1 MIYIILVPLIILIE
15 VINIMFHIFII
26 STFQIAQ
33 KNSNKYFK
41 TIYKIVKSFLNVIW
55 AFLFLL
61 NNLLMHDRNVNY
73 IYKEFGLFTMIVY
86 DCVRIIFSEMRAEI
100 LFSFTSRTM

>member
-15 VINIMFHIFII
+15 IINIMFHIFII

-73 IYKEFGLFTMIVY
+73 IYKEFELFMMIVY

-100 LFSFTSRTM
+100 LFSFTSRAM

>member
-41 TIYKIVKSFLNVIW
+41 TIYKIVKSFLNVI
-55 AFLFLL
+55 
-61 NNLLMHDRNVNY
+61 
-73 IYKEFGLFTMIVY
+73 
-86 DCVRIIFSEMRAEI
+86 
-100 LFSFTSRTM
+100 